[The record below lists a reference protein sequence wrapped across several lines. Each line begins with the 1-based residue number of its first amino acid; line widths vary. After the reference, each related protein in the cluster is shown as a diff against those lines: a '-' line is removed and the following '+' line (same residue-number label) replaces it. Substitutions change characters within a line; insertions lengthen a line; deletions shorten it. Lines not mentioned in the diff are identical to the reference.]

1 MKEKV
6 ALYTLGIA
14 IFALGA
20 LIYNHLVN
28 GEPIV
33 LGQLVYVLI
42 LPPIGGFMIWL
53 RWDWAQAK
61 RREKRAERARRKAR
75 RDAEEK

>member
-6 ALYTLGIA
+6 ALYTLCIA
-14 IFALGA
+14 IVAMGA

-28 GEPIV
+28 GEQIV
-33 LGQLVYVLI
+33 LGRLVYVFI

-53 RWDWAQAK
+53 RWDWAHAK
-61 RREKRAERARRKAR
+61 GLEKRAERARKKAR